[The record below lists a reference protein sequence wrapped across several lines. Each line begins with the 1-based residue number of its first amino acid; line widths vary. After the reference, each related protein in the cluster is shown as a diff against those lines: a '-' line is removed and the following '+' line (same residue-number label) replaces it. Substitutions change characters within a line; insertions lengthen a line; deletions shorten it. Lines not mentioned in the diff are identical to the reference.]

1 MKKFFQRYSH
11 LLALLVISFSF
22 FMMFI
27 NLRNEK
33 LDIIAIIL
41 GGIGF
46 LSVAYLA
53 IVVEQHIR
61 KKQSKE
67 K

>member
-1 MKKFFQRYSH
+1 MKKFFKRYSH
-11 LLALLVISFSF
+11 WLALCVISISF
-22 FMMFI
+22 LSMFI
-27 NLRNEK
+27 NLELEK
-33 LDIIAIIL
+33 LDMIAITF

-53 IVVEQHIR
+53 IVTEQYIR
-61 KKQSKE
+61 KKSKE